1 MGRKVNLTHLSQE
14 ECEQVL
20 QVIQKDFELRQKE
33 KERLSK
39 IEEVVR
45 KEEDKTSILTQQ
57 DEFNKNCC
65 IRCCRTFGYIFNRKQ
80 ECKMCGYFVCKS
92 CSLYED
98 KLKGYSCEQC
108 IKERELKLQ
117 SCEWF
122 YCHVSQR
129 FKRFGSAKVVRS
141 LYKRKG
147 GSQCK
152 SMLQPTEL
160 ETIPASGSDSELDSG
175 YDPSQFNSLQ
185 QSPVRK
191 RPPLKGVFDAFD
203 DEDPINELPVS
214 SSRSPVSDKP
224 VSRAASLE
232 TLLTSTTRDQ
242 RLLHFDTKRSRETE
256 SVRGKPRKDTRDI
269 YQEAY
274 ESARRAEESKFKTK
288 FDQLLAELTRALDE
302 QSPSGISSTFGSTSY
317 GEAMLTFRSRMKE
330 LLTGFSQRLQLAYES
345 FDIPHEGESTSLQ
358 VRQNV
363 SKMVEGLIGESLDL
377 TSDEAVSDLSS
388 LSDDS
393 GGDQNSFEDQI
404 AQAIVSKILENHRR
418 EVSENLDQPDGRYSY
433 GGFSDDVEEHQPSDI
448 VKDFEELRS
457 FVKKTQA
464 RPSPVSRDI
473 EEQLSPIDE
482 KPIEKVT
489 LNKDE
494 AAEDFHIRCSSAERV
509 HNAEP
514 PLPDFSEFEHIN
526 FDTDEIDPDL
536 LSMNLAIIPEETE
549 EELEDEA
556 NDTDKPGRENWIFK
570 GMVSPYD
577 NLGNRR
583 VGNDEGKPLY
593 MMVPQPEDDFVPKVG
608 NRDADQLSDLS
619 DTDAQG
625 QSAEDLSDDENTFYA
640 KTSEELA
647 RISRKHSTTS
657 AQTDSDADSGVN
669 SKILTGAL
677 RTESGP
683 ILGRNNAGV
692 GTTPQGTTSK
702 ADPEPLK
709 LTEEFVPA
717 EGDDPTFI
725 LPPESVSIAEGEPL
739 KISCRVGGTSAIDSN
754 VFWYREDKEVEEL
767 EDSEDIEVTNDGDKH
782 TITLFNLTKEKAG
795 QYMCIALSDQG
806 KCTQYFIVTI
816 TDNKQELKKPEF
828 IKDIKDVEV
837 KEGQSVKFR
846 CKVKGYP
853 QPRVIW
859 YKDGKLLKN
868 SKFCRLEKFGNRD
881 YILTIDNAT
890 LDDDAE
896 YTVVAKNIA
905 GNTKSTAEVIV
916 ESDQLDSIRPTEKQT
931 VSSTP
936 SFQQR
941 RNDQNLTNLSDK
953 VLTARS
959 DITSTAERMLGTAEE
974 LSFLNENLD
983 IMDQELTTL
992 EGKID
997 EENNNLSLD
1006 DRLGDTSGLEAI
1018 EEYRAREKAAK
1029 NVRMLTSS
1037 ALNVLRTAEEI
1048 IQNERETPS
1057 DDFMTST
1064 PRDGD
1069 MLKTDTRNNNTND
1082 DMSTASTDSFLF
1094 LNSYDDSG
1102 KNNGA
1107 TSNDTQDV
1115 SDQRNQF
1122 KNVKEFSFGETES
1135 DMSDF
1140 LGRKYDL
1147 SSGRRQ
1153 RALSPTSVRFNLPDE
1168 PHDRS
1173 NEDAKE
1179 EKVNCGPKDVDDSRY
1194 GRDYEL
1200 KSGGKK
1206 KWEVKTDFYSPQ
1218 AEIVNRKE
1226 TVENAE
1232 EQIYMAAGKVYS
1244 LEDRV
1249 RDLESRVT
1257 SGKGQMSELEDE
1269 VAKAVAQV
1277 AQSERQVGT
1286 IEQTVNRLHESSESS
1301 LSPRADSQLSS
1312 PRLSI
1317 DSGVSSIRERPPPT
1331 VLVGHTCE
1339 DEVPESRGEF
1349 DADSGIE
1356 LPSVHR
1362 LRAMFSKPKEEDFG
1376 DGTFQRPE
1384 SADVIHSITAR
1395 HVPKEQL
1402 ERLRRTELGSSVP
1415 AQLDDCNY
1423 SPDQSLFETS
1433 SSSMNFTFEAPKRE
1447 THKANKIVSPPSTSH
1462 SARSPDLSL
1471 PATYKDLE
1479 PGKEPVLIFPEP
1491 SPSSQNISH
1500 STISMT
1506 TQSQLP
1512 VSASSFTSDSASP
1525 RASASPRTGARSA
1538 TPVPQRADHE
1548 QELVV
1553 LRATSPGPDTSATE
1567 RPKTPK
1573 IRSGA
1578 ISARA
1583 AFWEKR
1589 ILFGSTSDETVS
1601 EDFPEMVQEAD
1612 C

>member
-45 KEEDKTSILTQQ
+45 KEESKTSILAQQ

-80 ECKMCGYFVCKS
+80 ECKMCGYNVCKS

-98 KLKGYSCEQC
+98 KLKGYSCQQC

-122 YCHVSQR
+122 YCNVSQR

-152 SMLQPTEL
+152 SIMQPTEL
-160 ETIPASGSDSELDSG
+160 DTIPASGSDSEMDSG

-191 RPPLKGVFDAFD
+191 RPPLKGVFDVYD
-203 DEDPINELPVS
+203 DEELPVS

-232 TLLTSTTRDQ
+232 TLLTSTTKDQ
-242 RLLHFDTKRSRETE
+242 RLLHFDSKRPRETD
-256 SVRGKPRKDTRDI
+256 SVRGKPRKETRDI
-269 YQEAY
+269 YQEAF
-274 ESARRAEESKFKTK
+274 ESARRAEEIKFKTK
-288 FDQLLAELTRALDE
+288 FDQLLAELTGALDE

-345 FDIPHEGESTSLQ
+345 FDIPHEGESTTLQ

-363 SKMVEGLIGESLDL
+363 SKMVEGLFGESLDL

-418 EVSENLDQPDGRYSY
+418 EVSESLDQPDGRYSY
-433 GGFSDDVEEHQPSDI
+433 GGYNNTVEEDQTSDI

-464 RPSPVSRDI
+464 RPTLVSRDI

-489 LNKDE
+489 LNKEE

-514 PLPDFSEFEHIN
+514 PLPDFSEFDHIN

-556 NDTDKPGRENWIFK
+556 NDADKPGRDNWIFK

-625 QSAEDLSDDENTFYA
+625 HSAEDLSDDENTFYA

-657 AQTDSDADSGVN
+657 VQTDSDADSGVN

-683 ILGRNNAGV
+683 ILGRSNTGLVTA
-692 GTTPQGTTSK
+692 TQGTEAK
-702 ADPEPLK
+702 AEPEPLK

-725 LPPESVSIAEGEPL
+725 LPPESVTIAEGEPL
-739 KISCRVGGTSAIDSN
+739 KISCRVGGTSAID
-754 VFWYREDKEVEEL
+754 VFWYRENKEVEEL
-767 EDSEDIEVTNDGDKH
+767 EDSEDIEVSSDGDKH
-782 TITLFNLTKEKAG
+782 TITLFNLTKDKAG

-853 QPRVIW
+853 QPRVTW

-905 GNTKSTAEVIV
+905 GDVKSTAEVIV
-916 ESDQLDSIRPTEKQT
+916 DSDHLDSIQPT

-936 SFQQR
+936 SVQQR
-941 RNDQNLTNLSDK
+941 KNEQNLTNLSDK
-953 VLTARS
+953 VLTART

-974 LSFLNENLD
+974 LSFLNDNLD
-983 IMDQELTTL
+983 IMDKELTDL

-997 EENNNLSLD
+997 EENNNLSVD

-1018 EEYRAREKAAK
+1018 EDYRAKEKAAK

-1048 IQNERETPS
+1048 IQNERETSS

-1064 PRDGD
+1064 PRFGD
-1069 MLKTDTRNNNTND
+1069 TLKTDTRNNNAND
-1082 DMSTASTDSFLF
+1082 DMSTVSTDSFMF

-1115 SDQRNQF
+1115 SDRQSQF

-1135 DMSDF
+1135 DMSGF
-1140 LGRKYDL
+1140 LGRKND
-1147 SSGRRQ
+1147 SPSERQ
-1153 RALSPTSVRFNLPDE
+1153 DRSLSPTSVKFTLPDKQR
-1168 PHDRS
+1168 DQS
-1173 NEDAKE
+1173 NDPVKE
-1179 EKVNCGPKDVDDSRY
+1179 ETVNFGPKDVDDNRY

-1200 KSGGKK
+1200 KSSGKK
-1206 KWEVKTDFYSPQ
+1206 KWEVKTDFYSPH

-1226 TVENAE
+1226 TVENTE

-1257 SGKGQMSELEDE
+1257 SGKGQMSDLEDE

-1301 LSPRADSQLSS
+1301 LSPRAESQLSS

-1356 LPSVHR
+1356 LPSVNR

-1376 DGTFQRPE
+1376 DGSFQR
-1384 SADVIHSITAR
+1384 IHSITAR

-1402 ERLRRTELGSSVP
+1402 ERLRRTELGSPGSP
-1415 AQLDDCNY
+1415 RLNDQSFDY
-1423 SPDQSLFETS
+1423 SPDQTLFETS
-1433 SSSMNFTFEAPKRE
+1433 SSSMNLTVGTPKPE
-1447 THKANKIVSPPSTSH
+1447 THKANKIVSLPSASH
-1462 SARSPDLSL
+1462 SARTPDPSL

-1491 SPSSQNISH
+1491 SSSASSPNIPH
-1500 STISMT
+1500 STITMT
-1506 TQSQLP
+1506 TQSQHHVP
-1512 VSASSFTSDSASP
+1512 ASSFTPDGASP
-1525 RASASPRTGARSA
+1525 RASSAHRTGVRSA
-1538 TPVPQRADHE
+1538 NPVPRKADQE

-1589 ILFGSTSDETVS
+1589 ILFGSTSDDTVS
-1601 EDFPEMVQEAD
+1601 EEFPEMVQEAD